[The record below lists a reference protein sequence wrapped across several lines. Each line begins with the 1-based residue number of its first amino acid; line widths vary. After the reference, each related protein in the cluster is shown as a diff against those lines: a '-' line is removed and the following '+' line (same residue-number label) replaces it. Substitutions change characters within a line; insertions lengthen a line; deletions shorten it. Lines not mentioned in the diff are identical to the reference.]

1 MDIASG
7 IFFFSGY
14 GPGGRSKFWKVE
26 ENDLALL
33 LVVLLQVLLSMI
45 YNVASIHIFH
55 FNPGLSEEVFL
66 IIVRLLM
73 NDDAHFYTD
82 IAPV

>member
-1 MDIASG
+1 MPQSY
-7 IFFFSGY
+7 FFSGD
-14 GPGGRSKFWKVE
+14 GPGGRSKFWKAE

-55 FNPGLSEEVFL
+55 FNLAHLSEEVFL
-66 IIVRLLM
+66 IVCLLM